1 MNLNTNIC
9 GSGSQKKIVKYH
21 LVNELKNIPQKKKQ
35 SKTNTKKQKTSKDE
49 KKNKKKKTWIEVS

>member
-21 LVNELKNIPQKKKQ
+21 LVNELKNIPQKKNKA
-35 SKTNTKKQKTSKDE
+35 KQKLRNRKPQKMK
-49 KKNKKKKTWIEVS
+49 KKNINRS

>member
-21 LVNELKNIPQKKKQ
+21 LVNELKNIPQKKKN
-35 SKTNTKKQKTSKDE
+35 KAKQKLRNRKPQRME
-49 KKNKKKKTWIEVS
+49 KKKKKKNMNRS

>member
-21 LVNELKNIPQKKKQ
+21 LVNELKNIPQKKKN
-35 SKTNTKKQKTSKDE
+35 KAKQKLRNRKPQRM
-49 KKNKKKKTWIEVS
+49 KKKKNMNRS